1 MFEGFDDETIQHS
14 GNNYNTEMSVLAM
27 ASLWWDT
34 RFTILISSEKD
45 IFHYYK
51 TKQDWFYYSITY
63 RKFVSNITE
72 MKPQADINFQRVAE
86 AIEYI
91 QQHFKEQPSLE
102 DIADNVHVSPY
113 HFQRIFSDWLALP

>member
-51 TKQDWFYYSITY
+51 TKQDSGFII
-63 RKFVSNITE
+63 VSHIGNL
-72 MKPQADINFQRVAE
+72 FQ
-86 AIEYI
+86 I
-91 QQHFKEQPSLE
+91 
-102 DIADNVHVSPY
+102 
-113 HFQRIFSDWLALP
+113 